1 MYTSIG
7 CSCWPFC
14 FFFFEL
20 CSAPFVFHHL
30 KDNTGERGMS
40 TTAMATTKVTVP
52 CRHLPRPSK
61 TIHLSE
67 RQRLSALHT
76 IQLLRRGRPV
86 PSSLSISPLLHL
98 YPVCPPLPP
107 GVADV
112 AMQTPPN
119 LLSFY
124 PFHQLEGVSLSLL
137 NFSFPKKKNKKTKKQ
152 KMAVADASPVVLLHV
167 MHFLMLAVVF
177 LLVPGFLELS
187 FSDLLENV
195 LF

>member
-137 NFSFPKKKNKKTKKQ
+137 NFSFPKKKKQKNKKTKKGSGRR
-152 KMAVADASPVVLLHV
+152 VASCSVTRYAFFNARRCFSPCS
-167 MHFLMLAVVF
+167 
-177 LLVPGFLELS
+177 GIS
-187 FSDLLENV
+187 
-195 LF
+195 

>member
-1 MYTSIG
+1 MSLPSCYTAFAIVEFPQIRDMQRETYNPYMYTSIG
-7 CSCWPFC
+7 CSCWLFC

-20 CSAPFVFHHL
+20 CSAPIVFHHL

-86 PSSLSISPLLHL
+86 PSSLS
-98 YPVCPPLPP
+98 
-107 GVADV
+107 
-112 AMQTPPN
+112 
-119 LLSFY
+119 
-124 PFHQLEGVSLSLL
+124 LSLP
-137 NFSFPKKKNKKTKKQ
+137 SFISTLSVHRCHQ
-152 KMAVADASPVVLLHV
+152 EWQ
-167 MHFLMLAVVF
+167 MLQCKHHQTCSAF
-177 LLVPGFLELS
+177 IRFTNLKAYH
-187 FSDLLENV
+187 
-195 LF
+195 